1 MDFTLHLRRL
11 DTEKETDLDAVR
23 ERSRIVDLEI
33 GTAMQEVHRFQ
44 SIILRLTQEKAGLKE
59 EEDQIHSRYQQ
70 RRDEIH
76 EIEKKE
82 LRKRKET
89 AGAEVEIFKSDKS
102 VARRIPKAPRFTP
115 RIRCFLQHPF
125 AVEEHD
131 IGECYYFHTISN
143 PDRIKLLVGQHR
155 CFGCFLPTTLV
166 THELNQC
173 RHPRYCLICKNPEH
187 H

>member
-76 EIEKKE
+76 EIEKRNFVNV
-82 LRKRKET
+82 RKPQGLK
-89 AGAEVEIFKSDKS
+89 GKF
-102 VARRIPKAPRFTP
+102 
-115 RIRCFLQHPF
+115 
-125 AVEEHD
+125 
-131 IGECYYFHTISN
+131 SN
-143 PDRIKLLVGQHR
+143 PTSLWPGGSPKLHVSRQ
-155 CFGCFLPTTLV
+155 
-166 THELNQC
+166 
-173 RHPRYCLICKNPEH
+173 
-187 H
+187 